1 MCSSEFIVRKFPCAV
16 QSTASLPW
24 DQFSSWSGNQYPASH
39 MVKQKKE
46 EGAEFLAWHAKPYW
60 FDPCLYQKPARL
72 PMKFCISAIYPAD
85 GPWIHHVCHLFFH
98 SLKSSPLPHL
108 TPSCPARLRAG
119 TTFSGNASGPPQFGL
134 ADPSWISHGVLGWPL
149 SESHDL
155 GPGPDL
161 SHLSFLI
168 SKIG

>member
-1 MCSSEFIVRKFPCAV
+1 MVWWLIQDLEP
-16 QSTASLPW
+16 SLPW
-24 DQFSSWSGNQYPASH
+24 AQLNSWSGNQYPASH
-39 MVKQKKE
+39 MVKQKKR
-46 EGAEFLAWHAKPYW
+46 GGQSFQDGMQSPTDLTPDHVRNL
-60 FDPCLYQKPARL
+60 PCSPWNSVFQQYTLLIPEYI
-72 PMKFCISAIYPAD
+72 ISGIFSFT
-85 GPWIHHVCHLFFH
+85 HLNH
-98 SLKSSPLPHL
+98 LLRMPLPHL
-108 TPSCPARLRAG
+108 TPSCPSRLTAD

-134 ADPSWISHGVLGWPL
+134 ADPSWISHGVLVWPL